1 MLRFYNRICFE
12 KQVDRLEIKKYTLYY
27 INLFWG
33 TKIVSF
39 WMEVFFEKRFH
50 RIREFSS
57 NYMLPAYPYSLLF
70 TMRN

>member
-1 MLRFYNRICFE
+1 MLRFFNRICFE

-39 WMEVFFEKRFH
+39 
-50 RIREFSS
+50 
-57 NYMLPAYPYSLLF
+57 
-70 TMRN
+70 